1 MRSCAAC
8 RCSAAPR
15 LLLASLHVPVLHR
28 QDCNA
33 NGGSAR
39 LTARVQDELVLGG
52 HMRPPPQA
60 ALAKVA
66 AVKARK
72 AVKRAGGAPGKRAFR
87 EFTSPAGLKVG
98 RLW

>member
-1 MRSCAAC
+1 M
-8 RCSAAPR
+8 
-15 LLLASLHVPVLHR
+15 LHR
-28 QDCNA
+28 QDCDA
-33 NGGSAR
+33 SGGRAR
-39 LTARVQDELVLGG
+39 LTLARVQDELVLGG

-66 AVKARK
+66 AVRARK

-98 RLW
+98 GSW

>member
-1 MRSCAAC
+1 M
-8 RCSAAPR
+8 
-15 LLLASLHVPVLHR
+15 LK
-28 QDCNA
+28 
-33 NGGSAR
+33 
-39 LTARVQDELVLGG
+39 ARVQDELVLGG

-72 AVKRAGGAPGKRAFR
+72 AVKRAAGAPGKRAFR

-98 RLW
+98 RSCGPTWTRVSATGSALPA